1 MTKHPAAITD
11 ADAPLLVDVVEDG
24 QVYVITLNRPERL
37 NAITFEMMSTL
48 RSTLE
53 AFRDDDR
60 GRVAIVTGAGRGFC
74 SGRDLKESAERMTA
88 IERGEEQGPHIPSN
102 YSIDPLSETLGLWK
116 PLIAAINGP
125 AYAGGFMLAMQCD
138 IRIAAEDAEV
148 SVSSARFGRKGA
160 SWMAP
165 LARQMPLGNALELAL
180 WGDTVWTAQRA
191 YEVGWVQRV
200 VPREELMDCAMEYA
214 RRAINMAPQSVRNFK
229 QAIYRGF
236 YMEPEVAKQFGVLLD
251 SRVEGMQDT
260 IEGARAFSEKRQPRY
275 IDG

>member
-1 MTKHPAAITD
+1 MTSHPAAITD

-37 NAITFEMMSTL
+37 NAITFEMMATL
-48 RSTLE
+48 RGTLE
-53 AFRDDDR
+53 TFRDDHR

-74 SGRDLKESAERMTA
+74 SGRDLKESAERRAA
-88 IERGEEQGPHIPSN
+88 IERGEIHGPHIPSN
-102 YSIDPLSETLGLWK
+102 YSIDPLSESLGLWK
-116 PLIAAINGP
+116 PIIAAINGP

-138 IRIAAEDAEV
+138 IRIAAEGAEIA
-148 SVSSARFGRKGA
+148 VSSARFGRKGG

-165 LARQMPLGNALELAL
+165 LGRQMGLGNALELAL

-191 YEVGWVQRV
+191 YETGWVQRV
-200 VPREELMDCAMEYA
+200 VPDGELMGCAMDYA
-214 RRAINMAPQSVRNFK
+214 RRAINMGPQSVRNFK

-236 YMEPEVAKQFGVLLD
+236 SMHAEAAKELGVGLD
-251 SRVEGMQDT
+251 SRVEGLQDT
-260 IEGARAFSEKRQPRY
+260 IEGAKAFAEKRQPRF